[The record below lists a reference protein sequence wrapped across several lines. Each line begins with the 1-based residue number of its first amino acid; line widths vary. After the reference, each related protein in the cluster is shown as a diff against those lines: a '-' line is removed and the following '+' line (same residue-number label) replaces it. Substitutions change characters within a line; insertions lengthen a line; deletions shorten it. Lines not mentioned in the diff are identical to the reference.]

1 MFIHFEW
8 IIICPVHTYGFMKK
22 LKFLFFPTILVLA
35 FGLMLSCAKSSE
47 DNINGGVANTNK
59 NLADTLEDNNDTAVD
74 LENTLNGGGGSSN
87 SSSDEAP
94 KNVVFGKTILD
105 PDATQS
111 KDYEESA
118 SDVIKTSGGDY
129 VVVGTSISWEWPMP
143 DNMDDILIVKLDGTS
158 GNVIWN
164 KKIHL
169 RNFDR
174 ATSVVED
181 KDGNY
186 VLTGFTS
193 SDDANKSDVFF
204 GKVDPQGNVLTKKAI
219 KITKNYDG
227 GYSISKTA
235 DGGFIIGGEAGSSHN
250 EDFMMLK
257 VDQNGNKQWWKK
269 FSDHP
274 DNSAYDAIEA
284 SDGNFYLVG
293 KKRIVDRHEDIR
305 IIKTN
310 SKGKKIWD
318 KTYGGDKE
326 DIGEGIIES
335 ENNTFVV
342 VAGTFSYGKG
352 GDVML
357 MKINSDGELIWQNN
371 YGGDKFEGLRV
382 YDGNSVSGRHLT
394 KTPNGGFLVSG
405 SKSGGMWVFK
415 TNSSGSL
422 LWNYSNKDWGG
433 AFAARQAVDGSVI
446 IAGPGLSGDT
456 VDLYVVKIK

>member
-1 MFIHFEW
+1 MFPIYFLF
-8 IIICPVHTYGFMKK
+8 PKNKFFNK
-22 LKFLFFPTILVLA
+22 KFLHLLFFLISSL
-35 FGLMLSCAKSSE
+35 FFHSSCGQNSS
-47 DNINGGVANTNK
+47 
-59 NLADTLEDNNDTAVD
+59 TA
-74 LENTLNGGGGSSN
+74 SN
-87 SSSDEAP
+87 SASNSADQTTSGDESP
-94 KNVVFGKTILD
+94 SNVVFSKTIMD

-118 SDVIKTSGGDY
+118 SDVIKTSDGNY

-158 GNVIWN
+158 GDVIWN

-169 RNFDR
+169 RNYDR

-181 KDGNY
+181 NDGNY

-219 KITKNYDG
+219 TITKNYDG

-235 DGGFIIGGEAGSSHN
+235 DGGFIIGGEAGHSHN
-250 EDFMMLK
+250 EDFMILK
-257 VDQNGNKQWWKK
+257 VDQNGNKKWSKK

-293 KKRIVDRHEDIR
+293 SKRIVNKLEDIR

-310 SKGKKIWD
+310 SKGNKIWD
-318 KTYGGDKE
+318 KTFGGDKD
-326 DIGEGIIES
+326 DIAEGIIES
-335 ENNTFVV
+335 EDNTFVI

-352 GDVML
+352 GDVLL
-357 MKINSDGELIWQNN
+357 MKINSDGEVIWQNN
-371 YGGDKFEGLRV
+371 YGGDKLDKLRE

-394 KTPNGGFLVSG
+394 KTPDGGFLVSG
-405 SKSGGMWVFK
+405 NSSSFSSFGGLWVFK
-415 TNSSGSL
+415 TNNSGSL
-422 LWNYSNKDWGG
+422 LWNYSNKDLGG
-433 AFAARQAVDGSVI
+433 AFAARQATDGSVI
-446 IAGPGLSGDT
+446 VAGPGSSGDT
-456 VDLYVVKIK
+456 GDLFVVKIR

>member
-1 MFIHFEW
+1 MRVLFTWFVLLFSIAVLLSS
-8 IIICPVHTYGFMKK
+8 CSQKK
-22 LKFLFFPTILVLA
+22 
-35 FGLMLSCAKSSE
+35 KS
-47 DNINGGVANTNK
+47 
-59 NLADTLEDNNDTAVD
+59 NDSTAS
-74 LENTLNGGGGSSN
+74 G
-87 SSSDEAP
+87 DEAP
-94 KNVVFGKTILD
+94 ANVVFGKTILD
-105 PDATQS
+105 PDATKS
-111 KDYEESA
+111 ADYEESA
-118 SDVIKTSGGDY
+118 SDVIQTSGGDY
-129 VVVGTSISWEWPMP
+129 VVVGTSISWEYPMP
-143 DNMDDILIVKLDGTS
+143 DNMDDILIVKLDGS

-181 KDGNY
+181 NDGNY

-204 GKVDPQGNVLTKKAI
+204 GKVDPQGNVLLKTAI
-219 KITKNYDG
+219 NITSKYDG

-235 DGGFIIGGEAGSSHN
+235 DGGYIIGGEAGSSHN

-257 VDQNGNKQWWKK
+257 VDQNGNKKWSQK
-269 FSDHP
+269 FSDHE
-274 DNSAYDAIEA
+274 DNSAFDAIEA

-293 KKRIVDRHEDIR
+293 SKRIVNKYEDIR

-335 ENNTFVV
+335 EDNTFVV
-342 VAGTFSYGKG
+342 VAGTFSYGKA
-352 GDVML
+352 GDVLL
-357 MKINSDGELIWQNN
+357 MKINSDGEVIWQNN
-371 YGGDKFEGLRV
+371 YGGDKLDKLRE

-394 KTPNGGFLVSG
+394 KTPNGGYLVSG
-405 SKSGGMWVFK
+405 YSRSYGGMWVFK
-415 TNSSGSL
+415 TDSSGSL

-433 AFAARQAVDGSVI
+433 ACAARQAVDGSVI
-446 IAGPGLSGDT
+446 IAGPNLSGDT

>member
-1 MFIHFEW
+1 
-8 IIICPVHTYGFMKK
+8 
-22 LKFLFFPTILVLA
+22 
-35 FGLMLSCAKSSE
+35 MLSCSKSSE

-74 LENTLNGGGGSSN
+74 LENTLNGGGGDSSN

-181 KDGNY
+181 NDGNY

-257 VDQNGNKQWWKK
+257 VDQNGNKQWSKK

-318 KTYGGDKE
+318 KTYGGDKD

-352 GDVML
+352 GDVLL
-357 MKINSDGELIWQNN
+357 MKINSDGEEIWQNN
-371 YGGDKFEGLRV
+371 YGGDKVDQLRE